1 MCVPKV
7 KDANDEDCPIESVCP
22 TICEPSEVSCPGG
35 VDENGCNKP
44 DLCVPQERDYEGNLC
59 PVHCPGICGENE
71 ILCEGHKEAMG
82 CKMPAICYPKGMK
95 TKGDD
100 IGGFCPGH
108 CPANCRHDEVLCE
121 SQEDCDGCMTEE
133 VCRPKAKDVN
143 GIYCQDDSASHDCP
157 VECDETIGEVLCHS
171 YDSPIGCKPRALCIP
186 RPQDVN
192 GDYCPAHSACA
203 KECTWDEILCPDG
216 ADSRGCK
223 NVDLCLPRGEDRDGN
238 LCPGSCPA
246 ICSDNEFNC
255 PGPIFNNGCRGPGL
269 CIEKALDV
277 NGIECPEIC
286 PVFCN
291 ENEHMHH
298 EGVDS
303 RGCLMQDTCH
313 AKCTGGDSCCHEEHK
328 CGVGE
333 GDCDSDADCEE
344 GLLCGTGNCPS
355 TRSAFWDADDDC
367 CYKPE
372 NPPSCIETG
381 YHWIGGSDL
390 IEKFDTD
397 SAEQCQ
403 EMCAKENRCNWFT
416 WRDASNPKG
425 CWLLSQKGDTK
436 DVDHGRNQGATG
448 PKSCL
453 VLGCTVEG
461 STGDGTAQG
470 TCDREFFCHADGTC
484 KPEEP
489 AGLIPA

>member
-1 MCVPKV
+1 M
-7 KDANDEDCPIESVCP
+7 
-22 TICEPSEVSCPGG
+22 G
-35 VDENGCNKP
+35 DENGCNKP

-82 CKMPAICYPKGMK
+82 CKMPAICNPKGMK
-95 TKGDD
+95 T
-100 IGGFCPGH
+100 
-108 CPANCRHDEVLCE
+108 
-121 SQEDCDGCMTEE
+121 
-133 VCRPKAKDVN
+133 KDVN

-223 NVDLCLPRGEDRDGN
+223 NADLCLPRGEDRDGN

-269 CIEKALDV
+269 CIEKTLDV

-397 SAEQCQ
+397 SARRCAQRRIDVIGLHGEMLQTLKAAGYCHKKETPKMLTMVETKEQ
-403 EMCAKENRCNWFT
+403 
-416 WRDASNPKG
+416 
-425 CWLLSQKGDTK
+425 
-436 DVDHGRNQGATG
+436 QGQN
-448 PKSCL
+448 L
-453 VLGCTVEG
+453 VLFWDVLL
-461 STGDGTAQG
+461 
-470 TCDREFFCHADGTC
+470 REV
-484 KPEEP
+484 PEMARPKAHVIVSFSATQMEL
-489 AGLIPA
+489 ASLKNQQD